1 MREKIGEQVE
11 MSASAATMKREE
23 SIKATDTA
31 KYLGSS
37 SPGSGVGIRLGV
49 AEGWQEEKWFEWNW
63 DCGGKRQVA
72 KLDAAWLAHL
82 IIMIDLWVF
91 SLLEP
96 DWNRTLKSM
105 RGFYLRIRREM
116 VFSHLQNT
124 YGYIFGTFWSLDT
137 RSLLQLWQ
145 VKFQFATWLCAFA
158 TCSLSVS
165 SCSKPETRVRVEIK
179 TPASRGLGGP
189 ANFRIHS
196 GRHGGLPDI
205 KFQRLWKK
213 TGTQIVDPNENG
225 KPGPHGCTHRSHD
238 VMTPTKYGEEIVN
251 SLSTLIDSNTFTC
264 QVLPAAFGRGR
275 TPAAVL

>member
-1 MREKIGEQVE
+1 MPTEAGITLTSGFVE
-11 MSASAATMKREE
+11 TAKKGSGLMHRAIQASN
-23 SIKATDTA
+23 TA

-49 AEGWQEEKWFEWNW
+49 AEGWQEEKWFEWHW

-158 TCSLSVS
+158 TCSLSQAVGLEGLRTFGYILEGTGGCPTS
-165 SCSKPETRVRVEIK
+165 NSKDCGRKPEHKSWIPTK
-179 TPASRGLGGP
+179 TGSLGPMGVQCGDGAAMIMDSICYRQLLGGV
-189 ANFRIHS
+189 
-196 GRHGGLPDI
+196 GLQPQYC
-205 KFQRLWKK
+205 KQF
-213 TGTQIVDPNENG
+213 
-225 KPGPHGCTHRSHD
+225 
-238 VMTPTKYGEEIVN
+238 
-251 SLSTLIDSNTFTC
+251 
-264 QVLPAAFGRGR
+264 A
-275 TPAAVL
+275 